1 VRALEPLP
9 GLRVVAAPDA
19 IDLARW
25 VPGDAAVLRFA
36 PDDAFAIGARAVEI
50 GDVDAIVEP
59 EPGFVGAW
67 LTPGELLHSVLPA
80 IEWSLPT
87 ERPALAQGT
96 IGGVPAKLW
105 LTRGQNSED
114 PADAEGS
121 DGADR
126 ALLVVLAAYAD
137 DLAGRL
143 R

>member
-9 GLRVVAAPDA
+9 GLRVVAAPEALDE
-19 IDLARW
+19 ARW
-25 VPGDAAVLRFA
+25 VPGDAVVLRFA
-36 PDDAFAIGARAVEI
+36 PDDAFAIGARTVEI
-50 GDVDAIVEP
+50 GDPDAIVEP

-67 LTPGELLHSVLPA
+67 LTADELRADVVPG
-80 IEWSLPT
+80 IEWSLPA

-96 IGGVPAKLW
+96 IAGVPGKLW
-105 LTRGQNSED
+105 LTRGW
-114 PADAEGS
+114 DAEGTES
-121 DGADR
+121 LDGADQ